1 MEKKAL
7 YLSYDGMTDPLGQS
21 QVLTYIIGLQKKGIS
36 FTLISFEKTERYK
49 QEGAAIKQICREN
62 NINWQPLFYTKYP
75 KVVSTLF
82 DLIKIY
88 PVIKRL
94 QKSKQFDIVHCRS
107 YITSLIGLRLKRK
120 YGIKFIFDMRGFW
133 VDERVEGGIWNLK
146 SPVFK
151 FIYNYFKNKEKAFL
165 SKSDAIVS
173 LTHTGKNEL
182 LNWSLNN
189 VTANKISV
197 IPCCVDL
204 AKFNPEAISK
214 SAVFSLKQQLQLT
227 NRLVVGYVGSIG
239 TWYLLDEMLR
249 FFKTIDPEKN
259 PIFVLLTKDPAEQI
273 YAKAEEAQIK
283 RENILVLSVKHTDI
297 PMYLLLFDCS
307 VFFIRASFS
316 KKASSPTKQAELMAM
331 GIPVIC
337 NAGVGDSAAIIED
350 YQAGQVMASNNEHE
364 VAIVPLDLRTFDKE
378 SAKNGARNYFDL
390 ATGVERY
397 WDIYQNL
404 LFEKS

>member
-1 MEKKAL
+1 MEKQVL

-21 QVLTYIIGLQKKGIS
+21 QVLPYIIGLQKKGIL
-36 FTLISFEKTERYK
+36 FTLISFEKTERFK

-62 NINWQPLFYTKYP
+62 NIDWQPLFYTKYP

-94 QKSKQFDIVHCRS
+94 QKSKQFDLVHCRS
-107 YITSLIGLRLKRK
+107 YITSLIGLHLKRK
-120 YGIKFIFDMRGFW
+120 YAIKFIFDMRGFW

-151 FIYNYFKNKEKAFL
+151 FIYDYFKKKEKAFL

-173 LTHTGKNEL
+173 LTHTGKKEL

-204 AKFNPEAISK
+204 EKFNPAAIQEKEISN
-214 SAVFSLKQQLQLT
+214 LKQQLQLT
-227 NRLVVGYVGSIG
+227 NRFVIGYVGSIG

-249 FFKTIDPEKN
+249 FFKTISPEKN

-273 YAKAEEAQIK
+273 YAKAEQEHIK
-283 RENILVLSVKHTDI
+283 RENIRVLSVKHTDV
-297 PMYLLLFDCS
+297 PLYLSLFDCS
-307 VFFIRASFS
+307 VFYIRASFS
-316 KKASSPTKQAELMAM
+316 KKASSPTKQGELMAM

-337 NAGVGDSAAIIED
+337 NDGVGDSAAIIED
-350 YQAGQVMASNNEHE
+350 YQAGQVMVSKNEHE
-364 VAIVPLDLRTFDKE
+364 VTIVPLDLRNFDKV
-378 SAKNGARNYFDL
+378 STKNGARNYFDL

-397 WDIYQNL
+397 WEIYRNL
-404 LFEKS
+404 LCEKS

>member
-1 MEKKAL
+1 M
-7 YLSYDGMTDPLGQS
+7 
-21 QVLTYIIGLQKKGIS
+21 
-36 FTLISFEKTERYK
+36 
-49 QEGAAIKQICREN
+49 
-62 NINWQPLFYTKYP
+62 
-75 KVVSTLF
+75 STLF

-146 SPVFK
+146 NPVFK
-151 FIYNYFKNKEKAFL
+151 FIYDYFKKKEKAFL

-173 LTHTGKNEL
+173 LTHTGKSEL

-204 AKFNPEAISK
+204 EKFNPAAIQDKDISD
-214 SAVFSLKQQLQLT
+214 LKQQLQLT
-227 NRLVVGYVGSIG
+227 NRYVIGYVGSVG

-249 FFKTIDPEKN
+249 FFKTISPEKN

-273 YAKAEEAQIK
+273 YAKAEQEHIK
-283 RENILVLSVKHTDI
+283 RENMLVLSVKHPDI
-297 PMYLLLFDCS
+297 PLYLSLFDCS
-307 VFFIRASFS
+307 VFYIRASFS
-316 KKASSPTKQAELMAM
+316 KKASSPTKQGELMAM

-337 NAGVGDSAAIIED
+337 NDGVGDSAAIIED
-350 YQAGQVMASNNEHE
+350 YQAGQVMASKNEHE
-364 VAIVPLDLRTFDKE
+364 VAIVPLDLRNFDKV
-378 SAKNGARNYFDL
+378 STKNGARDYFNL

-397 WDIYQNL
+397 WEIYQKL
-404 LFEKS
+404 VRE

>member
-1 MEKKAL
+1 MEKQAL

-21 QVLTYIIGLQKKGIS
+21 QVLPYIIGLQKKGIS
-36 FTLISFEKTERYK
+36 FTLISFEKSERFK

-62 NINWQPLFYTKYP
+62 NIDWQPLFYTKYP

-120 YGIKFIFDMRGFW
+120 YAIKFIFDMRGFW
-133 VDERVEGGIWNLK
+133 VDERVEGGIWKLNN
-146 SPVFK
+146 PIFRI
-151 FIYNYFKNKEKAFL
+151 IYRYFKRKEKTFL
-165 SKSDAIVS
+165 SASDATVS

-189 VTANKISV
+189 VTSTKISV

-204 AKFNPEAISK
+204 AKFNPEAIPE
-214 SAVFSLKQQLQLT
+214 SAVFKLKQQLKLT
-227 NRLVVGYVGSIG
+227 NRFVVGYVGSIG

-249 FFKTIDPEKN
+249 FFNTIDPEKN
-259 PIFVLLTKDPAEQI
+259 AIFVFLTKDPAEQI
-273 YAKAEEAQIK
+273 YGKAEQAQMK

-297 PMYLLLFDCS
+297 PLYLSLFDCS
-307 VFFIRASFS
+307 VFYIRASFS
-316 KKASSPTKQAELMAM
+316 KKASSPTKQGELMAM

-337 NAGVGDSAAIIED
+337 NDGVGDSAAIIKD
-350 YQAGQVMASNNEHE
+350 YQAGQVMASKNEHE
-364 VAIVPLDLRTFDKE
+364 VSIVPLDLRNFDKV
-378 SAKNGARNYFDL
+378 STKNGARNYFDL

-397 WDIYQNL
+397 WEIYQNL
-404 LFEKS
+404 LREKS

>member
-1 MEKKAL
+1 MEKQAL

-21 QVLTYIIGLQKKGIS
+21 QVLPYIIGLQKKGIS

-62 NINWQPLFYTKYP
+62 NIDWQPLFYTKYP

-146 SPVFK
+146 NPVFK
-151 FIYNYFKNKEKAFL
+151 FIYDYFKKKEKAFL

-173 LTHTGKNEL
+173 LTHTGKSEL

-204 AKFNPEAISK
+204 EKFNPATIQDKDISN
-214 SAVFSLKQQLQLT
+214 LKQQLQLT
-227 NRLVVGYVGSIG
+227 NRYVIGYVGSVG

-249 FFKTIDPEKN
+249 FFKTISPEKN

-273 YAKAEEAQIK
+273 YAKAEQEHIK
-283 RENILVLSVKHTDI
+283 RENMLVLSVKHPDI
-297 PMYLLLFDCS
+297 PLYLSLFDCS
-307 VFFIRASFS
+307 VFYIRSSFS
-316 KKASSPTKQAELMAM
+316 KKASSPTKQGELMAM

-337 NAGVGDSAAIIED
+337 NDGVGDSAAIIED
-350 YQAGQVMASNNEHE
+350 YQAGQVMASKNEHE
-364 VAIVPLDLRTFDKE
+364 VAIVPLDLRNFDKV
-378 SAKNGARNYFDL
+378 STKNGARDYFNL

-397 WDIYQNL
+397 WEIYQNL
-404 LFEKS
+404 LREKS